1 MKEEKIISDEEL
13 GKIREFARKD
23 VTAGEIYTFPVIL
36 CDNDIDRDGEKF
48 TKEAL
53 DELARL
59 FVGKTGIFDHH
70 MSSKDQTARI
80 YSTQVIRDESK
91 TTADGEAY
99 MCVRAMA
106 YMLRNEKNK
115 DLIDEIEAGIKKET
129 SVNCGVR
136 SIKCSVC
143 GKDIRAEGCEHVK
156 GRTYGGKIC
165 SHLLCE
171 PFDAYEWSF
180 VAVPAQKNAG
190 VTKSFTAGGEND
202 RVADEIRRELN
213 SETANIACEL
223 IPELSREITG
233 DICAALTLRKL
244 KDLRDALTARHGK
257 TRAPVSQL
265 IPREGR
271 GKDGVNYDEY
281 KI

>member
-1 MKEEKIISDEEL
+1 MKEERTVSGEEL
-13 GKIREFARKD
+13 EKIREFARKD
-23 VTAGEIYTFPVIL
+23 VTADEIYTFPVIL

-53 DELARL
+53 PELARL
-59 FVGKTGIFDHH
+59 FVGKTGIFDHRI
-70 MSSKDQTARI
+70 SSKDQTARI
-80 YSTQVIRDESK
+80 YSAEVITDKSK
-91 TTADGEAY
+91 TTADGEEY
-99 MCVRAMA
+99 MYIRAMA
-106 YMLRNEKNK
+106 YMLKNGKNK

-129 SVNCGVR
+129 SVNCSVK

-143 GKDIRAEGCEHVK
+143 GRDIRAEGCEHIK

-190 VTKSFTAGGEND
+190 VTKSFETGGAND
-202 RVADEIRRELN
+202 GIADEIRREL
-213 SETANIACEL
+213 SLETANIACEL
-223 IPELSREITG
+223 IPELSREITA

-257 TRAPVSQL
+257 THAPVSQL
-265 IPREGR
+265 IPAQKA
-271 GKDGVNYDEY
+271 GKDRANYDEY